1 MKAHHVG
8 AVLCEHTVEDERMDV
23 DVEIQRA
30 APGSPLRRLC
40 AVGWKSLDDRDRAA
54 AAVRHAVSARAAA
67 QETEHRSE
75 IHGHDRPT
83 EVVIPGEEIP
93 NPMRQ
98 AQHPL
103 PHGHVGKDVID
114 QVGSAFGHPAPTA
127 ARTESAPASRSGW
140 QFLRG
145 LLLQRARRGRSEDLH
160 KSPDENPIR
169 SPCLPALGGTRPWVR
184 FSGRP
189 RLPRAFK

>member
-1 MKAHHVG
+1 
-8 AVLCEHTVEDERMDV
+8 MDV

-103 PHGHVGKDVID
+103 PHGHVGNDVID
-114 QVGSAFGHPAPTA
+114 PVGSAFGHPAPTA
-127 ARTESAPASRSGW
+127 ARTESAPFTREGHQSIQTASLTTKPSESARQAAAAQKIAELLFDEPRQALAVSER
-140 QFLRG
+140 RG
-145 LLLQRARRGRSEDLH
+145 LGTERLEMFEHDLIERTLRR
-160 KSPDENPIR
+160 
-169 SPCLPALGGTRPWVR
+169 
-184 FSGRP
+184 
-189 RLPRAFK
+189 